1 MTPACVFLYSLGH
14 LRRSRSKMESRY
26 LPLMVLLLCVRL
38 AASQEVVHSFSG
50 TSERLLGVQVSSSGE
65 LLVRSNESVRVID
78 PSGGG
83 GSVVSTQ
90 SGAAVVFQQSD
101 ILSSSA
107 ALRCAGR
114 ACGLYPLNNLG
125 QAFWSSVDLSQSV
138 TGLSR
143 SIITRFSSTTIS
155 LNTAEVVDGR
165 YLDARRYDF
174 KFVSTTFTSAPTS
187 VQYRTTETDQIICS
201 GDYIP
206 RHTLRYTM
214 HAHRNQTAYEER
226 KRKYISCIIFMFVSA
241 YW

>member
-1 MTPACVFLYSLGH
+1 
-14 LRRSRSKMESRY
+14 MESRY

-38 AASQEVVHSFSG
+38 AASQEVVHSFSE
-50 TSERLLGVQVSSSGE
+50 TSEMLLGVQVSSSGE
-65 LLVRSNESVRVID
+65 LLVRGNESVRVID

-83 GSVVSTQ
+83 SVVSTR

-114 ACGLYPLNNLG
+114 ACGLHPLNNLG
-125 QAFWSSVDLSQSV
+125 QANWSVDLSQSV

-174 KFVSTTFTSAPTS
+174 EFASTTFTSAPTS

-201 GDYIP
+201 GEVYP
-206 RHTLRYTM
+206 
-214 HAHRNQTAYEER
+214 
-226 KRKYISCIIFMFVSA
+226 
-241 YW
+241 

>member
-1 MTPACVFLYSLGH
+1 
-14 LRRSRSKMESRY
+14 MESRY

-38 AASQEVVHSFSG
+38 AASQELVHSFSG
-50 TSERLLGVQVSSSGE
+50 TSERLLGVRVSSSGE

-83 GSVVSTQ
+83 SVVSTR
-90 SGAAVVFQQSD
+90 SVAAVVFQQSD

-107 ALRCAGR
+107 ALRCVGR
-114 ACGLYPLNNLG
+114 ECGLYPLNNLG
-125 QAFWSSVDLSQSV
+125 QAFWSSGDLSQSV

-174 KFVSTTFTSAPTS
+174 EFASTTFTSAPTS
-187 VQYRTTETDQIICS
+187 VQYRTTETDQVICS

-206 RHTLRYTM
+206 RHTRYTM

-226 KRKYISCIIFMFVSA
+226 RRGSM
-241 YW
+241 